1 MTWFWEGGGGTA
13 TPTMA
18 IAVSGTPTATG
29 IVIAREEPS
38 TGTLDTWDLEYK
50 LSTDSTWTAITGLT
64 AGTHEV
70 TGLTPERTYDFRGT
84 GHVLVD
90 SVLSTTTATTTAYTA
105 PTVPSAR
112 AIVGRAQS
120 LDYLFG
126 GAGNTAGWWGYAG
139 LEPAVVGPT
148 AISWTVRVKNKTNMT
163 WDKVT
168 FPVLAGHASNA
179 SIIGAWIGVGG
190 TNQTPGAGGWQQIL
204 FDGVGT
210 KALPSGTQVVPYVTA
225 PDLVTLGVPCAPNDS
240 VVIRIAFADSGEIS
254 VFDAL
259 SDTRTPESDL
269 ASCWMARGDY
279 ASTSGARDTA
289 AAWEFWGDSP
299 MHALFVEGVSESPVA
314 VSEVVVGDSV
324 IQAFRAWQYE
334 PEAGSRDGWIWQY
347 EQINDKAVRISCAGN
362 GAFTLVEYCQ
372 RLRALLPIYAPWVD
386 VFVLEGWTP
395 NGTPT
400 SAEGNAPLKAALEET
415 VAAIEAAGRGFAFI
429 FPSPACLSK
438 TPPGAD
444 VSLADMIAYCQ
455 ARNPALTMDMS
466 LTLADPSDQDNYDAA
481 YSSDGL
487 HHNLAGN
494 TAFAAAWKPVNEAM
508 LTTGIGYTV

>member
-1 MTWFWEGGGGTA
+1 MAWWVEVGGVEAVTMTISVLGD
-13 TPTMA
+13 PTSSQ
-18 IAVSGTPTATG
+18 VT
-29 IVIAREEPS
+29 IAREDPS
-38 TGTLDTWDLEYK
+38 SGTLDTWDLEYK
-50 LSTDSTWTAITGLT
+50 ESTASEWTTITGLT
-64 AGTHEV
+64 AATHDV
-70 TGLTPERTYDFRGT
+70 SGLEPETAYDFRAT

-90 SVLSTTTATTTAYTA
+90 SVLSTTTATTEASTA

-148 AISWTVRVKNKTNMT
+148 PITFTVRVKNKTNMT
-163 WDKVT
+163 WDTVT

-190 TNQTPGAGGWQQIL
+190 TNQTPGSGGWQQIL

-240 VVIRIAFADSGEIS
+240 VVIRIAFAASGEIS

-299 MHALFVEGVSESPVA
+299 MHALFVEGASGSPMA
-314 VSEVVVGDSV
+314 VSEMVVGDSV
-324 IQAFRAWQYE
+324 IQAFRAWQNV

-347 EQINDKAVRISCAGN
+347 EQINDKAVRLSCAGN
-362 GAFTLVEYCQ
+362 GAFSLVQYCQ
-372 RLRALLPIYAPWVD
+372 RLEAILPVYAPWLD
-386 VFVLEGWTP
+386 VVVLEGWTP
-395 NGTPT
+395 NFAPT
-400 SAEGNAPLKAALEET
+400 SAEGNAPLKAALESAIT
-415 VAAIEAAGRGFAFI
+415 AIEAAGRGFAFI
-429 FPSPACLSK
+429 FPSPACLSH

-444 VSLADMIAYCQ
+444 VSLADMIAYCK

-466 LTLADPSDQDNYDAA
+466 LTLADPLDPDNYDEA
-481 YSSDGL
+481 YSPDAL

-508 LTTGIGYTV
+508 LTTGIGYEI